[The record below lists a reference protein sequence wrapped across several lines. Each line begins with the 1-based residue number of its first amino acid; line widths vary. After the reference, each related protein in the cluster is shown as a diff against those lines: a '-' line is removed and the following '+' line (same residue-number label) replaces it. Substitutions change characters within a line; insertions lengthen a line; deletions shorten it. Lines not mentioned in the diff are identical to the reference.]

1 MKIMDD
7 DEKAAEGVF
16 LNSKLDFK
24 VVSDLDF
31 LPENQEFFR
40 VQNNFVYRKW
50 KNKTECV
57 EAKKGVKIRVMVEKL
72 RIIMH

>member
-7 DEKAAEGVF
+7 DENAAEGVF

-40 VQNNFVYRKW
+40 VQNNFVYRK
-50 KNKTECV
+50 
-57 EAKKGVKIRVMVEKL
+57 
-72 RIIMH
+72 

>member
-24 VVSDLDF
+24 VVSVSDF
-31 LPENQEFFR
+31 LPENQDFF
-40 VQNNFVYRKW
+40 FG
-50 KNKTECV
+50 
-57 EAKKGVKIRVMVEKL
+57 AKIIFSQKMEK
-72 RIIMH
+72 

>member
-24 VVSDLDF
+24 VVSDF
-31 LPENQEFFR
+31 LPENQNFFR
-40 VQNNFVYRKW
+40 GQNNFF
-50 KNKTECV
+50 TEN
-57 EAKKGVKIRVMVEKL
+57 GKIRQSVL
-72 RIIMH
+72 RPKKE

>member
-40 VQNNFVYRKW
+40 VQNNFVYRK
-50 KNKTECV
+50 
-57 EAKKGVKIRVMVEKL
+57 
-72 RIIMH
+72 